1 MRTFTLPQRE
11 KDELYI
17 HLDLSLSLKGKVLNE
32 ATNFMH
38 IWQLKGFCRFYIT
51 TRKSLRSNPIYSLS
65 KIVLLKLTHSLNYI
79 IA

>member
-1 MRTFTLPQRE
+1 MFPRVTEWRGKGAAEMRTFTLPQRE

-51 TRKSLRSNPIYSLS
+51 TRKSLRSNPY
-65 KIVLLKLTHSLNYI
+65 TP
-79 IA
+79 